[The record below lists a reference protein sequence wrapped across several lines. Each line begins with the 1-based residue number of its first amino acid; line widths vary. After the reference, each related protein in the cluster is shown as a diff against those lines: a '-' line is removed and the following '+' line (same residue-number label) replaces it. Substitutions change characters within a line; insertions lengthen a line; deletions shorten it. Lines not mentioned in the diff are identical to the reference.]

1 MEMYRIALELIVGF
15 FGLFLMS
22 RLLGKTQITQI
33 TTFDFI
39 SALVLGE
46 LVGNAVYDDDIGL
59 LEILFA
65 ITIWGILI
73 FVIEWLTQK
82 SNKARIL
89 MEGHPTIIIRNGV
102 ILREQLKKEKLDLNQ
117 LQHLIRSKGTFSM
130 REIEY
135 AILETDGSV
144 SILKKPEYDI
154 PVRSDFSM
162 RGSVPVLPFSLVLD
176 GSVQRDNLEEAGLS
190 EDWLIQEL
198 SKSGIQSY
206 KDLLYAEWRKDDGLY
221 FVKKK

>member
-1 MEMYRIALELIVGF
+1 MDMFKIAVELVVGF
-15 FGLFLMS
+15 FGLFVMS

-46 LVGNAVYDDDIGL
+46 LVGNAVYDEDIGIAD
-59 LEILFA
+59 ILFA
-65 ITIWGILI
+65 IAIWGILI
-73 FVIEWLTQK
+73 FIIEWFTQK

-89 MEGHPTIIIRNGV
+89 MEGSPTIVIRNGN
-102 ILREQLKKEKLDLNQ
+102 ILKDQLKKEKLDLNQ

-130 REIEY
+130 REIEF

-144 SILKKPEYDI
+144 SILKKHQYEM

-162 RGSVPVLPFSLVLD
+162 DGTEPVLPYSLILD
-176 GSVQRDNLEEAGLS
+176 GSVQRDNLAEAGLT
-190 EDWLIQEL
+190 EEWLATEL
-198 SKSGIQSY
+198 SVQHIHSY
-206 KDLLYAEWRKDDGLY
+206 KHVLYAEWRKGDGL
-221 FVKKK
+221 FVQKK

>member
-1 MEMYRIALELIVGF
+1 MDMYRISTELVVGF
-15 FGLFLMS
+15 FGLFVMS

-46 LVGNAVYDDDIGL
+46 LVGNAVYDDEIGL
-59 LEILFA
+59 LDILFA
-65 ITIWGILI
+65 ISIWGILI

-82 SNKARIL
+82 SNKARVM
-89 MEGHPTIIIRNGV
+89 MEGSPTIIIRNGR

-130 REIEY
+130 REIEF

-144 SILKKPEYDI
+144 SILKKPQFDM
-154 PVRSDFSM
+154 PVRTDFSM
-162 RGSVPVLPFSLVLD
+162 MGSMPVLPYSLVLD
-176 GSVQRDNLEEAGLS
+176 GAVQRDNLKEAGLK
-190 EDWLIQEL
+190 EEWLVNEL
-198 SKSGIQSY
+198 SNQGIHSY
-206 KDLLYAEWRKDDGLY
+206 QHVLYAEWRKGDDLY
-221 FVKKK
+221 IQKK